1 MKTPLLLMALR
12 HSLLLFLLAL
22 GLSTYTS
29 HAQTP
34 QYMTYQGYLTD
45 GNGNALGNT
54 NTGPKAYSVVFR
66 VWSAPTSGTEYYG
79 ELQTVTVDNGFFSVL
94 LGQGTAYS
102 SEPHGTLS
110 SVFATNP
117 ASAYIEMTVLG
128 IGSSGANVTIL
139 PRLQLVSTPY
149 AFVAGSAN
157 SLVNSSGTPLLS
169 SSGSS
174 VYVSSLT
181 VTNLFAA
188 TLSSFNTTN
197 LTAAAVTAGVVT
209 ATNANVVNLNVGS
222 IQVTNN
228 FALLN
233 GSINAATLNAT
244 GVANDSRLQVTNVLD
259 LDPNGNES
267 IANNNS
273 GNNNYDIRFGGPSAG
288 EGIYCSR
295 VSGGVNQYGITFS
308 TDFNN
313 RMVIQQTGAIG
324 IGTASPVNGWV
335 DIENSLTASFGAD
348 AYYGYDL
355 NSGTGA
361 TSGAGSAGSAAVSL
375 YATAAIHAN
384 EFRAF
389 SDERIKNVIG
399 QSDGVADLKTIQDIK
414 ITDFTYKDPQKGAGP
429 QKKVIAQQ
437 VEKVYPQAVSRTTD
451 VIPDIF
457 KMADIKDGWVQL
469 ATDLKVGDQVRMIS
483 ESAAA
488 LHKVLAVR
496 PGAFLTDYRP
506 ASGKAFVYGRQVNDF
521 RVVDYEAIA
530 MLNVSATQ
538 ELAKRLFQVEAQE
551 ARMAALEQK
560 AAEVASLEE
569 QVADLKKMVG
579 QLAEAAKTSK
589 LTAAAEDDQAKA
601 LTTASLV
608 H

>member
-1 MKTPLLLMALR
+1 
-12 HSLLLFLLAL
+12 
-22 GLSTYTS
+22 
-29 HAQTP
+29 
-34 QYMTYQGYLTD
+34 
-45 GNGNALGNT
+45 
-54 NTGPKAYSVVFR
+54 
-66 VWSAPTSGTEYYG
+66 
-79 ELQTVTVDNGFFSVL
+79 
-94 LGQGTAYS
+94 
-102 SEPHGTLS
+102 
-110 SVFATNP
+110 
-117 ASAYIEMTVLG
+117 
-128 IGSSGANVTIL
+128 
-139 PRLQLVSTPY
+139 
-149 AFVAGSAN
+149 
-157 SLVNSSGTPLLS
+157 
-169 SSGSS
+169 
-174 VYVSSLT
+174 
-181 VTNLFAA
+181 
-188 TLSSFNTTN
+188 
-197 LTAAAVTAGVVT
+197 
-209 ATNANVVNLNVGS
+209 
-222 IQVTNN
+222 
-228 FALLN
+228 
-233 GSINAATLNAT
+233 
-244 GVANDSRLQVTNVLD
+244 
-259 LDPNGNES
+259 
-267 IANNNS
+267 
-273 GNNNYDIRFGGPSAG
+273 
-288 EGIYCSR
+288 
-295 VSGGVNQYGITFS
+295 
-308 TDFNN
+308 
-313 RMVIQQTGAIG
+313 
-324 IGTASPVNGWV
+324 VNGWV